1 MIEQF
6 FLQHVEGTKPASK
19 YVKVSKYGFTCDSC
33 FPIFG
38 PHTEIYSVN
47 KKMAGIAP
55 HLNTFHAVKFLANQ
69 AFKLFLYDGIQ
80 YIQFISSNME
90 QKIS

>member
-19 YVKVSKYGFTCDSC
+19 YVKVSKYGVICGSY

-55 HLNTFHAVKFLANQ
+55 HLNTFHAVKFLANH

>member
-19 YVKVSKYGFTCDSC
+19 YVKVSKYGVICGSY

-47 KKMAGIAP
+47 KK
-55 HLNTFHAVKFLANQ
+55 NDRNSSTFEHFSRSE
-69 AFKLFLYDGIQ
+69 
-80 YIQFISSNME
+80 ISS
-90 QKIS
+90 KPCF